1 MLLGTIMGVLMV
13 SQGSAM
19 AMVEEIRRADQR
31 EVAYEE
37 LSQGDARAAVAALEA
52 LRADNPN
59 DPALLI
65 NLGAAY
71 QTLGDLVRAEQAY
84 RAAAG
89 SEIRYQLELAD
100 GSWVDSRRAARSA
113 LRALEQS
120 RLAMN

>member
-1 MLLGTIMGVLMV
+1 MLLDVVMGVLMV

-37 LSQGDARAAVAALEA
+37 LSQGDAQAAVTALEA

-71 QTLGDLVRAEQAY
+71 QTLGDLARAEAAY

-89 SEIRYQLELAD
+89 SEIRYQMELAD

>member
-13 SQGSAM
+13 LQGSAM

-37 LSQGDARAAVAALEA
+37 LAQGDARAAVAALEA

-71 QTLGDLVRAEQAY
+71 QTLGDLARAEQAY

>member
-1 MLLGTIMGVLMV
+1 MLLDVVVGVLMV

-37 LSQGDARAAVAALEA
+37 LSQGDAHAAVAALEA

-71 QTLGDLVRAEQAY
+71 QTLGDLARAEAAY

-89 SEIRYQLELAD
+89 SEIRYQMELAD

>member
-1 MLLGTIMGVLMV
+1 MLLDVVMGVLMV

-37 LSQGDARAAVAALEA
+37 LSQGDAQAAATALEA

-71 QTLGDLVRAEQAY
+71 QTLGDLARAEAAY

-89 SEIRYQLELAD
+89 SEIRYQMELAD

>member
-1 MLLGTIMGVLMV
+1 MLLDVVVGVLMV

-37 LSQGDARAAVAALEA
+37 LSQGDAQAAVAALEA

-71 QTLGDLVRAEQAY
+71 QTLGDLARAEAAY

-89 SEIRYQLELAD
+89 SEIRYQMELAD

>member
-1 MLLGTIMGVLMV
+1 MLLDVVLGVLMV

-37 LSQGDARAAVAALEA
+37 LSQGDAQAAVAALEA
-52 LRADNPN
+52 LRADNPH

-71 QTLGDLVRAEQAY
+71 QSLGDLARAEDAY

-89 SEIRYQLELAD
+89 SEIRYQMELAD